1 MTALS
6 AARIFFH
13 GLLWCCAVVLMAL
26 TAYRIHYTKGRDSGD
41 ILTLRT
47 HYYDSVII
55 ELLVTSILTFLGSTI
70 VIVLIAGR
78 MSGSKSFMG
87 EMLYLFIVWVMFL
100 VGGSITT
107 HKWLHLRW
115 CRGSY
120 KVCRILETIKA
131 FSWICFGLLSF
142 LMLFAVAD
150 YFWSRH
156 KKGGSAYGGSTYS
169 EARTVTA
176 APATYTAP
184 APATQQ
190 PPTTH
195 TTETT
200 YTEVRATNAPV
211 AATA

>member
-13 GLLWCCAVVLMAL
+13 GLLWCCAVVLLGL
-26 TAYRIHYTKGRDSGD
+26 TAYRIHYTKRSNTGD
-41 ILTLRT
+41 VLTSRT
-47 HYYDSVII
+47 HYYDPII
-55 ELLVTSILTFLGSTI
+55 VELLVTSILTFIGSLAI
-70 VIVLIAGR
+70 IAMIASR
-78 MSGSKSFMG
+78 MGGPKSFMG
-87 EMLYLFIVWVMFL
+87 ELLFLFIVWVMFL
-100 VGGSITT
+100 VGAAITT
-107 HKWLHLRW
+107 HKWLHLKW
-115 CRGSY
+115 CRGSQ

-131 FSWICFGLLSF
+131 FSWICFGLISF
-142 LMLFAVAD
+142 LMLFAIAD

-156 KKGGSAYGGSTYS
+156 RKGGSAYGGSTYP
-169 EARTVTA
+169 EARTTTT

-190 PPTTH
+190 PPATH

-211 AATA
+211 TATA